1 MSFEKHK
8 EILNKE
14 LDRFN
19 ILLGEIL
26 PRYIHLVRKSD
37 TTPEETKELG
47 EIEHFLIDINSKI
60 AAIKSRIDQ
69 DLFGEAMDIYYK
81 VKAKALKGDLEAK
94 EQLDKLRES
103 LSETIKGDAFFNW
116 N

>member
-1 MSFEKHK
+1 
-8 EILNKE
+8 LNKE

-26 PRYIHLVRKSD
+26 PRYIDLVRKGNPTED
-37 TTPEETKELG
+37 ETKELG
-47 EIEHFLIDINSKI
+47 EIEHFLIEINSKI
-60 AAIKSRIDQ
+60 AAIKNRIDQ

-81 VKAKALKGDLEAK
+81 VKAQAEKGNARAK
-94 EQLDKLRES
+94 VKLDKLRES
-103 LSETIKGDAFFNW
+103 LKESIKGDAFFNW

>member
-1 MSFEKHK
+1 
-8 EILNKE
+8 
-14 LDRFN
+14 
-19 ILLGEIL
+19 
-26 PRYIHLVRKSD
+26 
-37 TTPEETKELG
+37 
-47 EIEHFLIDINSKI
+47 
-60 AAIKSRIDQ
+60 
-69 DLFGEAMDIYYK
+69 MDIYYK